1 MKKIDL
7 LILALLILL
16 LVSCSDSLS
25 QEPIIN
31 SSKKELLNNGKID
44 MLKFNSKEEL
54 IQKLRLMKQDKGR
67 SINDEFPH
75 SLTSM
80 TMGEIKQL
88 YPLDSLLIDS
98 TKLLTLDDLSLYLAA
113 GYDTLV
119 PEIEFAQLLNIK
131 GQIQVADRVY
141 KISPKGTYSYP
152 ASQETYFSDNFSRFE
167 NNDGIEVEDN
177 MFCIEGD
184 IYRFGTYNYSN
195 DYILESPKRAILDIL
210 YPGNSNDNGTISPI
224 TGKLPEL
231 DWSEFP
237 IIDNDDVSGFSWLWS
252 QIFGRDRGFTYNITS
267 KRRVKAKFY
276 YYDYIIHASTGAYVV
291 MQKKNWIGW
300 SGTDAQKLVL
310 NWRNIIFESEYSVP
324 PIASQFPTEA
334 AIAGSQYKRIPGF
347 DVDGNVLSILGL
359 ELSQSELEQ
368 LISATAT
375 EIFNK
380 LKNKLGN
387 QTLPENTNAI
397 MLYMKDKVIT
407 IIPDGMIEAE
417 EREKIEVKFADIWG
431 FYITFDLTNLSQSW
445 INVFRSVLNTELQHP
460 KLLYGEVRAAGCIY
474 NTWGGM
480 TLIKYW

>member
-1 MKKIDL
+1 MLML
-7 LILALLILL
+7 LTLIIT
-16 LVSCSDSLS
+16 SCSDSFCHEPQNNQAK
-25 QEPIIN
+25 QEYQ
-31 SSKKELLNNGKID
+31 SKNKIE
-44 MLKFNSKEEL
+44 MLRFNSKEEL
-54 IQKLRLMKQDKGR
+54 IQKLQSMKQNKGR

-75 SLTSM
+75 SLTTM

-98 TKLLTLDDLSLYLAA
+98 IKLIKLDDLSLYLAA

-119 PEIEFAQLLNIK
+119 PEVEFAQLLNIK
-131 GQIQVADRVY
+131 GQIQVADRIY

-152 ASQETYFSDNFSRFE
+152 ASQEAYFSDNFSKLE
-167 NNDGIEVEDN
+167 DIDGIEVGDN
-177 MFCIEGD
+177 MFCLEGD

-195 DYILESPKRAILDIL
+195 DYILESPRKAILDIL
-210 YPGNSNDNGTISPI
+210 YPDYSNNNGTISPI
-224 TGKLPEL
+224 TGELPEL
-231 DWSEFP
+231 KWSDFP

-252 QIFGRDRGFTYNITS
+252 KLFGRDTGFTYDITS

-310 NWRNIIFESEYSVP
+310 NWHNIIFESEYSVP
-324 PIASQFPTEA
+324 PVASQFPSEA
-334 AIAGSQYKRIPGF
+334 TIAGTQYKRIPGIN
-347 DVDGNVLSILGL
+347 VNGNVVSILGL

-368 LISATAT
+368 LISATAV

-387 QTLPENTNAI
+387 KTIPANTNAI

-407 IIPDGMIEAE
+407 IIPDGIIEAE
-417 EREKIEVKFADIWG
+417 EREKIEVKFADTWG
-431 FYITFDLTNLSQSW
+431 FYITFDLSNLSQSW
-445 INVFRSVLNTELQHP
+445 IDVFKSVLNTELQHP
-460 KLLYGEVRAAGCIY
+460 RLLYGEVRAAGCIY